1 MDVAVCRKRELFKIC
16 KQSRNEED
24 RKKYCET
31 KKDAKGVVYMAMDQK
46 AWEAVEKV
54 ALCCNGH
61 ELFRIAKHR
70 VGEKKDNVG
79 LSCINDESGTV
90 KVSVDDRKKIFKEHT
105 EKLVNVENGII
116 ALMLVR

>member
-24 RKKYCET
+24 WKKYCET

-70 VGEKKDNVG
+70 VGVKKDNVG
-79 LSCINDESGTV
+79 LSCINDESGAV
-90 KVSVDDRKKIFKEHT
+90 KVWMIERKSLRSIQKSWW
-105 EKLVNVENGII
+105 
-116 ALMLVR
+116 MLKMEL